1 MRPLNRP
8 MFRNGGPIKEGIMS
22 GMKDRKA
29 ALVGDPMF
37 PTQDGRGLYSENM
50 IRRNLN
56 LLDAVKQAGKQT
68 IQNIAKKP
76 VSVLNP
82 AKKASFFTNVFKNT
96 VRPVQKFIDSR
107 ITTVP
112 KFRRPG
118 FLKQGPIFRTPRME
132 RAGAFVKE
140 NPKTTLAAAYFTP
153 EIISGAKGL
162 VENVVVP
169 TGKFLLDPFG
179 KRAEVLENIKSGFG
193 INKKDTDVDPNAPKK
208 LPVVSKG
215 SKTGTGTGTTS
226 TIDRDAEIEANR
238 QRYYKLMGIDKMQ
251 RGAAYDSLIDASRA
265 IQEEGADLKGSIKSG
280 TLQNKIIN
288 AISKNL
294 DKSTDLK
301 RQIDAAIL
309 KGEIQ
314 KDINQGKNLL
324 DAEYKR
330 TVIDKA
336 KSDMAGGTMQQI
348 INDRK
353 SKGQVVSG
361 QDLFKVAAQTGNA
374 SNIKEIISDK
384 TVQNYFKD
392 NPNKTAADFFN
403 EEIVAPAIEKG
414 QTITPGDYIVGEN
427 ILRVTED
434 GELQFVL

>member
-1 MRPLNRP
+1 
-8 MFRNGGPIKEGIMS
+8 
-22 GMKDRKA
+22 
-29 ALVGDPMF
+29 
-37 PTQDGRGLYSENM
+37 
-50 IRRNLN
+50 
-56 LLDAVKQAGKQT
+56 
-68 IQNIAKKP
+68 
-76 VSVLNP
+76 
-82 AKKASFFTNVFKNT
+82 
-96 VRPVQKFIDSR
+96 
-107 ITTVP
+107 
-112 KFRRPG
+112 
-118 FLKQGPIFRTPRME
+118 ME
-132 RAGAFVKE
+132 RAGSFVRNNKLLTGAGLIYA
-140 NPKTTLAAAYFTP
+140 PSVIGTAYNVGEKVIPSVVSAITP
-153 EIISGAKGL
+153 EYIKKG
-162 VENVVVP
+162 VSKV
-169 TGKFLLDPFG
+169 TGLFG
-179 KRAEVLENIKSGFG
+179 DDKAES
-193 INKKDTDVDPNAPKK
+193 VDPNAPKK
-208 LPVVSKG
+208 LPVVPKG

-280 TLQNKIIN
+280 TLQNKIIS

-294 DKSTDLK
+294 DRSTDLK

-353 SKGQVVSG
+353 SKGRVVSG

-374 SNIKEIISDK
+374 SNIREIIPDK

>member
-8 MFRNGGPIKEGIMS
+8 MFRNGGTIKEGIMD

-37 PTQDGRGLYSENM
+37 PTQGGRGLYSENM
-50 IRRNLN
+50 IRRNLS

-68 IQNIAKKP
+68 VQNIAKKP

-82 AKKASFFTNVFKNT
+82 AKKVGFFTNVFKKAA
-96 VRPVQKFIDSR
+96 RPVQKFIDSR
-107 ITTVP
+107 IPLP
-112 KFRRPG
+112 KFRRPPFG
-118 FLKQGPIFRTPRME
+118 QQGPIYRTPAME
-132 RAGAFVKE
+132 RAGSFVRNNKLLTGAGLIYA
-140 NPKTTLAAAYFTP
+140 PSVIGTAYNVGEKVIPSVVSAITP
-153 EIISGAKGL
+153 EYIKKG
-162 VENVVVP
+162 VSKV
-169 TGKFLLDPFG
+169 TGLFG
-179 KRAEVLENIKSGFG
+179 DDKAES
-193 INKKDTDVDPNAPKK
+193 VDPNAPKK
-208 LPVVSKG
+208 LPVVPKG

-280 TLQNKIIN
+280 TLQNKIIS

-294 DKSTDLK
+294 DRSTDLK

-353 SKGQVVSG
+353 SKGRVVSG

-374 SNIKEIISDK
+374 SNIREIIPDK

>member
-1 MRPLNRP
+1 MKPLNRP

-37 PTQDGRGLYSENM
+37 PTQGGRGLYSENM
-50 IRRNLN
+50 IRRNLS

-68 IQNIAKKP
+68 VTNISKKP
-76 VSVLNP
+76 INILNP
-82 AKKASFFTNVFKNT
+82 AKKAGFFTNIAKKYAL
-96 VRPVQKFIDSR
+96 RPAQKFISNR
-107 ITTVP
+107 ISNMP
-112 KFRRPG
+112 KFRKPPFG
-118 FLKQGPIFRTPRME
+118 QQGPIFRTPRME
-132 RAGAFVKE
+132 RAGRFVRDNKLLTGAGLFYA
-140 NPKTTLAAAYFTP
+140 PAAVGTAVEVGQKAIPAIASALTP
-153 EIISGAKGL
+153 ESYKNLAKKVTGL
-162 VENVVVP
+162 
-169 TGKFLLDPFG
+169 FG
-179 KRAEVLENIKSGFG
+179 SDKDKS
-193 INKKDTDVDPNAPKK
+193 VDPNAPNK
-208 LPVVSKG
+208 LPVIPKG
-215 SKTGTGTGTTS
+215 AKTGTGTGTTS

-251 RGAAYDSLIDASRA
+251 KGAAYDSLIDASRA
-265 IQEEGADLKGSIKSG
+265 IQEEGGDLKGSIKSG
-280 TLQNKIIN
+280 TLQNKIIS

-294 DKSTDLK
+294 DRSTDMK

-314 KDINQGKNLL
+314 KDINQGKNAL

-330 TVIDKA
+330 TVIDKT

-348 INDRK
+348 INSRK
-353 SKGQVVSG
+353 DKGQVVSG

-427 ILRVTED
+427 ILRVTDD

>member
-37 PTQDGRGLYSENM
+37 PTQGGRGLYSENM
-50 IRRNLN
+50 IRRNLS

-68 IQNIAKKP
+68 VTNIAKKP

-82 AKKASFFTNVFKNT
+82 AKKVGFFTNVFRRAA
-96 VRPVQKFIDSR
+96 RPVQKFIDSR
-107 ITTVP
+107 INIP
-112 KFRRPG
+112 KFTRTPFGQPNRV
-118 FLKQGPIFRTPRME
+118 ITRTPRME
-132 RAGAFVKE
+132 RAGRFVRDNKLLTGAGLIYA
-140 NPKTTLAAAYFTP
+140 PSVIGTAYNVGEKVIPSVVSAITP
-153 EIISGAKGL
+153 EYIKKG
-162 VENVVVP
+162 VSKV
-169 TGKFLLDPFG
+169 TGLFG
-179 KRAEVLENIKSGFG
+179 DD
-193 INKKDTDVDPNAPKK
+193 KDESVDPNAPKK
-208 LPVVSKG
+208 LPVIPKG
-215 SKTGTGTGTTS
+215 SKTETGTTP

-280 TLQNKIIN
+280 TLQNKIIS

-314 KDINQGKNLL
+314 KDINKGKNLL

-336 KSDMAGGTMQQI
+336 KSDMAGGTMQHI

-374 SNIKEIISDK
+374 SNIREIISDK